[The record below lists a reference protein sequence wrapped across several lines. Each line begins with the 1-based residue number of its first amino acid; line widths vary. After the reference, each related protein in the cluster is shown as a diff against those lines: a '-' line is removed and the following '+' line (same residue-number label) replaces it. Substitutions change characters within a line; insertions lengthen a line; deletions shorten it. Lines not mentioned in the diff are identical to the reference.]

1 MDSVHD
7 MLFDLAG
14 VFIFGIAVS
23 VFLLFSRNLNTL
35 LLTTKNNINENYVL
49 YEQIKD
55 ISYDDI
61 REVPYQDVIGL
72 LMGDLN
78 VDVKVNNE
86 VIKCEEYDYM
96 LFDFSTVAKTN
107 YHVSYEYN
115 TTGYVTRIN
124 FTSIR

>member
-23 VFLLFSRNLNTL
+23 MFLLFSRNLNTL

-107 YHVSYEYN
+107 YSVSYEYN
-115 TTGYVTRIN
+115 TTGQVTRIN

>member
-23 VFLLFSRNLNTL
+23 MFLLFSRNLNTL

-86 VIKCEEYDYM
+86 FIKCEEYDYM

-107 YHVSYEYN
+107 YSVSYEYN
-115 TTGYVTRIN
+115 TTDQVTRIN